1 MRGWGTV
8 LLIVPFLV
16 LVVYLPLRYH
26 IDVGVQEGYGGDLP
40 HLHGFNT
47 AEHSE
52 HGSYRWTKD
61 NATILLP
68 GVGQRPFLLHLTF
81 LPLSKHTAAVGPQ
94 AMDLRVAG
102 EHLAMLPVRREG
114 MHATLIIPAQLIRG
128 GTFRLTIHTTTF
140 TPPDDPRQLGTPL
153 AAITLESLPS
163 SSPVSPDWSAVGL
176 WVGALLLFQAS
187 LVISLGRTPAVSR
200 WNLVVMSV
208 VVLLV
213 GIAAWL
219 DPPRW
224 AYGARPAFVA
234 VLLCFILSLVL
245 RSLLPPLAASL
256 RIPLAPAT
264 TGWLIVIIVAAF
276 GLRYG
281 GRIYPDAMH
290 GDIFFHTNRFS
301 EAIGHGNLFL
311 LARNRGVDFPYPP
324 GPYLTLAPLAL
335 FNPHPPSFFPLV
347 TALAEGLSAAL
358 VYTLVAL
365 ALLPPTSASNRPGR
379 FPAFQK
385 TALLA
390 AAIYVFTAAGFMITW
405 WSFTTHIATQFAT
418 LLLITV
424 LLFFACRDSLF
435 SQPSSRYSFH
445 VPTIAILFV
454 LICGVF
460 LGHFG
465 FFINTTLMG
474 GVVLLVLWLLA
485 KDRSTWARHRFFPL
499 LLAGGGAFLTALLL
513 FYSAYLP
520 MVVSHMQTALT
531 EGLPELARREPVSRE
546 RLLHNLWHLG
556 FIEHFGF
563 FPLLLLPLGMWHLLA
578 SGRNITSLTRNTK
591 PDLSDLALHVR
602 RARFALFSLMACS
615 VLVSSG
621 FALLPFLTHSGQ
633 NTRWLMFSAWAV
645 AVGAALGTRL
655 LLRYGKAGR
664 LVVLTMAGFVLWNTA
679 LFWLEPLAWRI
690 RPPEPF

>member
-1 MRGWGTV
+1 
-8 LLIVPFLV
+8 VPFLV
-16 LVVYLPLRYH
+16 LVVYFPLHYH

-68 GVGQRPFLLHLTF
+68 GVGQRPFLLRLTF
-81 LPLSKHTAAVGPQ
+81 LPLSEPTAAVGPQ

-102 EHLAMLPVRREG
+102 EPLATLPVRREG
-114 MHATLIIPAQLIRG
+114 THATLIIPAQLVRG

-153 AAITLESLPS
+153 AAIELESLPTS
-163 SSPVSPDWSAVGL
+163 FPVSPDWSAVGL
-176 WVGALLLFQAS
+176 WVGALLLLQAT
-187 LVISLGRTPAVSR
+187 LVISLGRTPAFSR
-200 WNLVVMSV
+200 WNLVAMRVA
-208 VVLLV
+208 VLLV

-224 AYGARPAFVA
+224 AYGARPALVA
-234 VLLCFILSLVL
+234 VLLCLILSLVL

-301 EAIGHGNLFL
+301 EAIGQGNLFL

-335 FNPHPPSFFPLV
+335 FNPHPPSFLPLV
-347 TALAEGLSAAL
+347 AALAEGLGAAL

-365 ALLPPTSASNRPGR
+365 ALLPQTSASNRPGR

-424 LLFFACRDSLF
+424 MLFFACCDF
-435 SQPSSRYSFH
+435 PSSPLASRFSFP
-445 VPTIAILFV
+445 VPTIAVLFVLFV

-474 GVVLLVLWLLA
+474 GMVLLVLWLLA
-485 KDRSTWARHRFFPL
+485 KRGNIWARQHFVL
-499 LLAGGGAFLTALLL
+499 LLLGGGGALLAALLL

-546 RLLHNLWHLG
+546 RLLYNLWHLG

-578 SGRNITSLTRNTK
+578 SGRNTTSLTRNTK
-591 PDLSDLALHVR
+591 PGFPDLTMHVR
-602 RARFALFSLMACS
+602 RARLALFSLMACS

-621 FALLPFLTHSGQ
+621 FALLPFLTRSGQ
-633 NTRWLMFSAWAV
+633 NTRWLMFSAWAI

-655 LLRYGKAGR
+655 LLRYGRAGR